1 MAEANFTDFLPS
13 NKKYSY
19 KNIDSNNPIEK
30 LTTNKFNLK
39 KQKHSINKVFFFP
52 LDSSKNHKGK
62 RNSLLKKRKYT
73 MEQEITSCIT
83 CFVPKLKPIK
93 TKLVP
98 SKFYLNGKKFDEKS
112 KSCPCSDLEDEEDND
127 EEEEE
132 AEDEEISSKNTKPS
146 IKNTRRDLEK
156 IKSNKLIKAISK
168 QALTSKN
175 TKSIGE
181 RILFE
186 EEGEDIFPEIEP
198 FEDMTPKCDYNIKN
212 FKILASEQIRWNNV
226 NNSVKVVRKRVNSL
240 SIIDVLKSRSKN

>member
-1 MAEANFTDFLPS
+1 MAETNFTDFLPS
-13 NKKYSY
+13 NKEYFC
-19 KNIDSNNPIEK
+19 KNNDSNDSIEK
-30 LTTNKFNLK
+30 LTTNNSNLK
-39 KQKHSINKVFFFP
+39 KQKHSKNKVFFFP
-52 LDSSKNHKGK
+52 LDSSNNHNRK
-62 RNSLLKKRKYT
+62 RNSLFKQRKYT
-73 MEQEITSCIT
+73 MEQEIASCIT

-127 EEEEE
+127 DEEE

-156 IKSNKLIKAISK
+156 IKSNKMLKALSK
-168 QALTSKN
+168 QVLTPKN
-175 TKSIGE
+175 TQTIGE

-198 FEDMTPKCDYNIKN
+198 FEDMTPKCEYNIN
-212 FKILASEQIRWNNV
+212 SFKILASEQIRWNNV
-226 NNSVKVVRKRVNSL
+226 NNSVKVIKKRVNSL
-240 SIIDVLKSRSKN
+240 SIIDALKRRSKN